1 MQVQKK
7 VESKLLGRHYVELSI
22 DNKAGKLT
30 RKEAISSLASEL
42 GVAEDTIGLI
52 RLEEQSGTATVLG
65 KFYVYGSKDAKGKL
79 HPRYLD
85 ERSLSKEE
93 REKLKQERKKAKAP
107 APAPEAKK

>member
-7 VESKLLGRHYVELSI
+7 VESKLLGRQYVELSI

-30 RKEAISSLASEL
+30 RKEAISSLATEL
-42 GVAEDTIGLI
+42 GVAEDTVGLI
-52 RLEEQSGTATVLG
+52 RLEEQSGRNKVLG
-65 KFYVYGSKDAKGKL
+65 KFYVYDSKEAKSKL

-93 REKLKQERKKAKAP
+93 REKLKQERKKAKTP